1 MMSVFLAKATFAFNN
16 DNIQLSTE
24 FVKRF
29 NPALQNFFKIF
40 PIFFRIK
47 KHRKSS
53 AFFIFYS
60 PLKGSKSTILARF
73 IADAKTL

>member
-1 MMSVFLAKATFAFNN
+1 MSYFLAKALLAFDN

-29 NPALQNFFKIF
+29 NPAFKKFFKKNF
-40 PIFFRIK
+40 KIK
-47 KHRKSS
+47 S
-53 AFFIFYS
+53 AEITRRFLFYS
-60 PLKGSKSTILARF
+60 PLKGSKSTILARL

>member
-1 MMSVFLAKATFAFNN
+1 MSVVNVKALLLSTVF
-16 DNIQLSTE
+16 NIQLSTE